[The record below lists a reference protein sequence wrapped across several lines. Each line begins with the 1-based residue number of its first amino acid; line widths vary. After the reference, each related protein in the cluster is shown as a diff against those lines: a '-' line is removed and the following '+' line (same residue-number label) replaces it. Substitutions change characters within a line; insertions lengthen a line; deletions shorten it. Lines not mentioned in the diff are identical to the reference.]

1 MLISNK
7 NLKRFFRK
15 IILLVFAILLLLTVK
30 SYAMVSPTKDFYVN
44 DYANILDP
52 DLEKYIISTN
62 ISLEEQ
68 TGAQVVVV
76 TINSL
81 EGNSLEDYANELFK
95 KFGIGDKTKNN
106 GVLLLCSVQDRM
118 FRIEVGDG
126 LEGRLTDGKT
136 GRIQDNYIIP
146 YLKENNWND
155 GIRNGYNAV
164 LEEIAEEYDV
174 TIKEAVTP
182 NKIEN
187 SSSSRIDSVCIVL
200 MFVSYFVMVAQ
211 TSKKVKIK
219 LIVID
224 LVAIVAFTLLGSLV
238 FPILFDATKYL
249 ISILLG
255 FILSFCN
262 VFFFFFGGGFGGGSS
277 SGSSFSGGGGHSSGG
292 GSSRSF

>member
-15 IILLVFAILLLLTVK
+15 IILLVFIILVLLVVK

-44 DYANILDP
+44 DYANILDS

-76 TINSL
+76 TINTL
-81 EGNSLEDYANELFK
+81 EGNSLEEYANELFK
-95 KFGIGDKTKNN
+95 EFGIGDKTKNN
-106 GVLLLCSVQDRM
+106 GVLLLCSVQDRK

-174 TIKEAVTP
+174 TVKEAVAP
-182 NKIEN
+182 NRIEN
-187 SSSSRIDSVCIVL
+187 ENNLIDPICIVL
-200 MFVSYFVMVAQ
+200 AMISYFVMLAQ
-211 TSKKVKIK
+211 TSKKTKIRF
-219 LIVID
+219 ITFD
-224 LVAIVAFTLLGSLV
+224 LVSIVTLSLLGALV
-238 FPILFDATKYL
+238 FPILFKVIKYL
-249 ISILLG
+249 ISILVG

-262 VFFFFFGGGFGGGSS
+262 FSFFFWGGGFGGGSS